1 MENFSRE
8 ISFKIKV
15 ELYPL
20 FRILWGLWLFV
31 FPLQLAGNKI
41 ERPLVGTDVD
51 SASWDYEA
59 KGLQK
64 ETKLLK

>member
-1 MENFSRE
+1 MKNFSRE
-8 ISFKIKV
+8 ISSKIKV
-15 ELYPL
+15 KLYPL
-20 FRILWGLWLFV
+20 FRILWGLWWFMLSF
-31 FPLQLAGNKI
+31 QLAGNKI
-41 ERPLVGTDVD
+41 EGTLVGTDVD